1 MANYVTVK
9 ELIEKL
15 HKFPQNKRVVIEV
28 TDYCEPV
35 GEIENNKDSV
45 IIHEGEW

>member
-1 MANYVTVK
+1 MAKYVTVK

-28 TDYCEPV
+28 TGYKMVAKNPRACPWD
-35 GEIENNKDSV
+35 KS
-45 IIHEGEW
+45 HLSFS